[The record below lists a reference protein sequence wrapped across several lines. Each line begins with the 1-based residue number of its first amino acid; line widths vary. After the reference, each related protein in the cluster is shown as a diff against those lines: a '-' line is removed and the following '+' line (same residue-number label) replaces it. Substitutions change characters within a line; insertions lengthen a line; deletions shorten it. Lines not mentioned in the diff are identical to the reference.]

1 MMIPTRLLAPLL
13 AAMTFVLVFP
23 AHAERPDKLKHKID
37 QLFAKWDVEGSPGAS
52 VAVVADGRT
61 FYLKGYGYANL
72 EHGVRNTPDTAFHVA
87 SVSKQFTGVA
97 ALMVEEKGLLKLDD
111 PLGRYVTDGPSVA
124 SAVTLRQL
132 LYHTSGLR
140 DLSGLLVIAGYSLED
155 VTTKDKV
162 MALIKRQRQ
171 LNFPPGTEHLY
182 SNTGYVLFTDALEK
196 ITGETFAKWT
206 DKEIFQ
212 PLGMK
217 RTHFNDDYA
226 TVIRNRAES
235 YAATKEGPFRRS
247 PMNLGIVGSTG
258 LQTTARDMATWG
270 QFVIKGADRD
280 LHMPKAFYQPGSLAD
295 GTPIFYGFGI
305 FVNES
310 RGRNVLE
317 HGGSDSAFRSYFMAI
332 PEKGVAVAV
341 LANADNLPAGELA
354 KQIIDLILNE
364 SPAPATA
371 DKADAPTF
379 IDTKKYIGR
388 YLMKN
393 GFTVEVAAATAT
405 DLYVTSGAS
414 QLPLRP
420 IGADTFAVGA
430 GEIKITFHRRADSD
444 HFETITVLT
453 AGKTDLGHR
462 MVEKPAPASLLEA
475 IVGSYFSPEVDRYF
489 DLVVDNGTA
498 MYVAPGGQ
506 KLPLSYVEGDV
517 FLNLDTGSKISFMRN
532 KAGIIDRAVM
542 TSLRIR
548 NFELLKAPRPKDES
562 GGR

>member
-1 MMIPTRLLAPLL
+1 MMFPTRLLAPLL
-13 AAMTFVLVFP
+13 AAMTFSLIFP
-23 AHAERPDKLKHKID
+23 AHAERPAKLKHKID
-37 QLFAKWDVEGSPGAS
+37 QLFTKWDVEGSPGAS

-97 ALMVEEKGLLKLDD
+97 ALMADERGLLKLDD

-124 SAVTLRQL
+124 SAITLRQL

-140 DLSGLLVIAGYSLED
+140 DLSSLLIIAGYSLED
-155 VTTKDKV
+155 TTTKDKV
-162 MALIKRQRQ
+162 MTLIKRQRQ
-171 LNFPPGTEHLY
+171 LNFQPGTEHLY

-217 RTHFNDDYA
+217 RTHFNDDYT

-270 QFVIKGADRD
+270 LFVIKGAYHG
-280 LHMPKAFYQPGSLAD
+280 LHMPKAFYQPGALTD

-310 RGRNVLE
+310 KGRNVLE
-317 HGGSDSAFRSYFMAI
+317 HGGSDSAFRSYFIAI

-341 LANADNLPAGELA
+341 LGNTDNLPAGELA
-354 KQIIDLILNE
+354 KQIVDLMLGE
-364 SPAPATA
+364 EPAATTEAGSASTPA
-371 DKADAPTF
+371 F
-379 IDTKKYIGR
+379 IDTKKYVGR
-388 YLMKN
+388 YLMEN

-420 IGADTFAVGA
+420 LGKDIFAVGA
-430 GEIKITFHRRADSD
+430 GEIKITFHRGADSD
-444 HFETITVLT
+444 RFDTVTLLT
-453 AGKTDLGHR
+453 AGKTDLGRR
-462 MVEKPAPASLLEA
+462 MEEKSAPAALLDA
-475 IVGSYFSPEVDRYF
+475 IAGSYYSPEVDRYF
-489 DLVVDNGTA
+489 DLVADNGTA
-498 MYVAPGGQ
+498 MYVTPGGQ
-506 KLPLSYVEGDV
+506 KLPLSYLEGDA
-517 FLNLDTGSKISFMRN
+517 FLNLDTGSKISFARN

-542 TSLRIR
+542 TGLRVR
-548 NFELLKAPRPKDES
+548 NFQFIKAPRPKD
-562 GGR
+562 

>member
-1 MMIPTRLLAPLL
+1 MMFSTRWLAPLL
-13 AAMTFVLVFP
+13 AAMTFCLALP
-23 AHAERPDKLKHKID
+23 ANAERPDKLKHKID

-97 ALMVEEKGLLKLDD
+97 ALMAEEKGLLKLDD
-111 PLGRYVTDGPSVA
+111 PLGRYVTDGPSLA
-124 SAVTLRQL
+124 SAITLRQL

-140 DLSGLLVIAGYSLED
+140 DLSSLLIIAGYSLED
-155 VTTKDKV
+155 TTTKDKV
-162 MALIKRQRQ
+162 MTLIKRQRH

-182 SNTGYVLFTDALEK
+182 SNTGYVLFTVALEK

-212 PLGMK
+212 PLGIQ
-217 RTHFNDDYA
+217 RTRFNDDYT
-226 TVIRNRAES
+226 TVIPNRADS
-235 YAATKEGPFRRS
+235 YAATKEGLFRRS

-270 QFVIKGADRD
+270 LFVIKGAYRD
-280 LHMPKAFYQPGSLAD
+280 LHMPKVFYQPGALAD
-295 GTPIFYGFGI
+295 GTPIAYGFGI

-310 RGRNVLE
+310 KGRKVLE
-317 HGGSDSAFRSYFMAI
+317 HGGSDSAFRSYFMVI

-341 LANADNLPAGELA
+341 LGNTDNLPAGELA

-379 IDTKKYIGR
+379 IDTKKYVGR
-388 YLMKN
+388 YLMDN
-393 GFTVEVAAATAT
+393 GFTVEIAAATAT
-405 DLYVTSGAS
+405 DLYATSGAS

-420 IGADTFAVGA
+420 LGNETFAVGS
-430 GEIKITFHRRADSD
+430 GEIKITFHHGADSD
-444 HFETITVLT
+444 RFDSVTVLT
-453 AGKTDLGHR
+453 AGKTDLGRR
-462 MVEKPAPASLLEA
+462 MEEKSAPAALLDA
-475 IVGSYFSPEVDRYF
+475 IAGSYYSPEVDRYF
-489 DLVVDNGTA
+489 DLVVDNGKA
-498 MYVAPGGQ
+498 MYVTPGGQ
-506 KLPLSYVEGDV
+506 KLPLSYLEGDA
-517 FLNLDTGSKISFMRN
+517 FLNLDTGSKISFARN
-532 KAGIIDRAVM
+532 KAGIIDRV
-542 TSLRIR
+542 TLTGLRVR
-548 NFELLKAPRPKDES
+548 NFELLKAPRPQD
-562 GGR
+562 